1 MVQYRNA
8 KDMDI
13 GPTFITRYWH
23 NIIFTLANIGQ
34 YYSDISHWE
43 YIVPI
48 LVEYQRATWAL
59 DACHRPVVYPVP
71 TSARSAMAVSQH
83 TVHASKSI
91 LVPT

>member
-48 LVEYQRATWAL
+48 LVEYQRATWGCA
-59 DACHRPVVYPVP
+59 AVYQQQPLVLQAIHP
-71 TSARSAMAVSQH
+71 RSVIH
-83 TVHASKSI
+83 YY
-91 LVPT
+91 

>member
-48 LVEYQRATWAL
+48 LVEYQRATWE
-59 DACHRPVVYPVP
+59 P
-71 TSARSAMAVSQH
+71 TNQPMLRQAVKVLTGHGFYSS
-83 TVHASKSI
+83 T
-91 LVPT
+91 LVNQWSLPFMM

>member
-48 LVEYQRATWAL
+48 LVEYQRATWEGGPKIL
-59 DACHRPVVYPVP
+59 KLGHVP
-71 TSARSAMAVSQH
+71 QATPNFGPICCPGARTAHGLCAYQ
-83 TVHASKSI
+83 I
-91 LVPT
+91 

>member
-48 LVEYQRATWAL
+48 LVEYQRATWG
-59 DACHRPVVYPVP
+59 
-71 TSARSAMAVSQH
+71 VSY
-83 TVHASKSI
+83 
-91 LVPT
+91 LCYCRN